1 MLWQYNFYQKGKQ
14 NMIKAFAD
22 GGARGNPGP
31 ASYGVFI
38 ENEKGE
44 TLAEFGKAIGH
55 ATNNVAE
62 YEGVNAIL
70 SWLISHRDILK
81 KHNEV
86 QIFLDSLLVVSQMN
100 GVWKVKNL
108 ALQKYV
114 VLAKQ
119 KQMQL
124 GCKVTYSHIPRE
136 KNKRADA
143 MVNKALDEESASL

>member
-1 MLWQYNFYQKGKQ
+1 
-14 NMIKAFAD
+14 MIKAFAD

-31 ASYGVFI
+31 AAYGVFI

-44 TLAEFGKAIGH
+44 TLAEFGKTIGH

-70 SWLISHRDILK
+70 AWLLEHKNVLEHEK
-81 KHNEV
+81 KVHV
-86 QIFLDSLLVVSQMN
+86 FLDSLLVVSQMN
-100 GVWKVKNL
+100 GAWKVKNL

-114 VLAKQ
+114 FAAKQ
-119 KQMQL
+119 KQL
-124 GCKVTYSHIPRE
+124 KLECEITYSHIPRE

-143 MVNKALDEESASL
+143 MVNKALDDTIKGDEKIHIFEEAK